1 MQRKQKMRY
10 SKLSDDIEFLM
21 QEESGSRK
29 QKHETYKVQIQIQIQ
44 IQIQKQIQI
53 QNTKRQKK
61 EGGTGHWTKTKG
73 TETHTNI
80 HKHSLIDQNPM
91 ADSIQMRGFYT
102 TGVIQN
108 YYGLDGHTRL
118 SLFTRSSQKKHQKKT
133 KERKERK
140 NGSSSSSCWGNKILP
155 KVFIMV
161 TVQSLSPTNESLHC
175 IEDMLV
181 VHILI
186 W

>member
-1 MQRKQKMRY
+1 
-10 SKLSDDIEFLM
+10 M

-118 SLFTRSSQKKHQKKT
+118 SLFTRSSQKNTRKKT

-140 NGSSSSSCWGNKILP
+140 NGSRSSSCWGSKILP

>member
-1 MQRKQKMRY
+1 MQV
-10 SKLSDDIEFLM
+10 
-21 QEESGSRK
+21 ESGSRK

-140 NGSSSSSCWGNKILP
+140 NGSRSSSCWGNKILP

>member
-1 MQRKQKMRY
+1 MRY

-80 HKHSLIDQNPM
+80 HKHSLIDQNPK

-118 SLFTRSSQKKHQKKT
+118 SLFTRSSQKNTRKK

-140 NGSSSSSCWGNKILP
+140 SGSSSSSCWGNKILP

>member
-1 MQRKQKMRY
+1 MRY

-61 EGGTGHWTKTKG
+61 EGGTAHWTKTKG

-118 SLFTRSSQKKHQKKT
+118 SLFTRSSQKNTRKKT

-140 NGSSSSSCWGNKILP
+140 TGSRSSSCWGNKILP

>member
-140 NGSSSSSCWGNKILP
+140 NGSRSSSCWGNKILP

>member
-1 MQRKQKMRY
+1 MGILGCHTSHEVPKKTPEKKQKR
-10 SKLSDDIEFLM
+10 E
-21 QEESGSRK
+21 
-29 QKHETYKVQIQIQIQ
+29 
-44 IQIQKQIQI
+44 
-53 QNTKRQKK
+53 KREK
-61 EGGTGHWTKTKG
+61 
-73 TETHTNI
+73 
-80 HKHSLIDQNPM
+80 
-91 ADSIQMRGFYT
+91 
-102 TGVIQN
+102 
-108 YYGLDGHTRL
+108 
-118 SLFTRSSQKKHQKKT
+118 
-133 KERKERK
+133 K